1 MFMNKDLLYLIPF
14 YDLRHM
20 RLMRKRD
27 PKLVKIRNFCVKH
40 YNEIIRKY
48 KKNFPAKFWSSLL
61 LT

>member
-48 KKNFPAKFWSSLL
+48 KKNFPAKF
-61 LT
+61 